1 MPGDLQSHKYLLTE
15 FVLFNHALVLFS
27 QTVWCWFTQKVCQL
41 KDSISQTTP
50 QDFKR
55 SASSKGGFLGKLL
68 NTFISGLHP
77 DTFLKEMRVV
87 VNSPLLNFTPFL
99 SFLVILPVSLPHYLP
114 PSVPLHQCNEQ
125 IMATR
130 ERCREKNWSHY
141 VSSCVKRAALLS
153 VNSNPQLSLVLTSN
167 QTQRGLFPHVH
178 LLIISPS
185 FN

>member
-1 MPGDLQSHKYLLTE
+1 M
-15 FVLFNHALVLFS
+15 FNHALVLFP

-50 QDFKR
+50 QDFER
-55 SASSKGGFLGKLL
+55 SALSKGGFLGKLL

-77 DTFLKEMRVV
+77 HTLKKKKNASNGEF
-87 VNSPLLNFTPFL
+87 SAINFTL
-99 SFLVILPVSLPHYLP
+99 VLTLLVILQRFSSSRP

-141 VSSCVKRAALLS
+141 VSNCVKRAAMLS

-167 QTQRGLFPHVH
+167 QTQRGLFPHVD
-178 LLIISPS
+178 LLIISLS